1 MDLTSFPPVVRDLLS
16 AERLPSLGPGH
27 PNEDV
32 RDRLQSLTVE
42 TLCAPHPVRQRDFA
56 AACLAGLWLYHD
68 FLDESHRISQEL
80 HNSTGSYWH
89 ALMHRREPDFE
100 NAKYWFHR
108 VGAHP
113 VYEALHVAAA
123 ELAADAPPGAAL
135 LRTQAAWEP
144 FAFVDL
150 CAASLAGRL
159 PCDELCRRIQ
169 QREWEQLF
177 DWCYHQA
184 IEER

>member
-1 MDLTSFPPVVRDLLS
+1 MDLTSFPPVVRDLL
-16 AERLPSLGPGH
+16 AVERLPFLGPGQ
-27 PNEDV
+27 PNEAV
-32 RDRLQSLTVE
+32 RDRLHSLTVE
-42 TLCAPHPVRQRDFA
+42 SLCAPHPVGQWDFA

-80 HNSTGSYWH
+80 HTTTGSYWH
-89 ALMHRREPDFE
+89 ALMHRREPDFD
-100 NAKYWFHR
+100 NAKYWFRR

-113 VYEALHVAAA
+113 IYEALRAAAA
-123 ELAADAPPGAAL
+123 ELAVDAPPDDAF
-135 LRTQAAWEP
+135 LRTQTSWDP

-159 PCDELCRRIQ
+159 PCEDLCRRIQ
-169 QREWEQLF
+169 KREWELLF
-177 DWCYHQA
+177 GWCYRQA